1 MHTHEPKAS
10 GGPQSR
16 RIANSFRGNRQ
27 IANSFRRTSCSG
39 ESVQCRSGE
48 SLVQADLEI
57 LLDKG
62 KDLGTSHKFK
72 KLIDNQFRKDNTPK
86 SVFLWRL
93 GSNMCRIT
101 GHTDRCRVDF
111 AKLIAPKFFVVRC

>member
-1 MHTHEPKAS
+1 MMRLDKYLADMGKGT
-10 GGPQSR
+10 
-16 RIANSFRGNRQ
+16 RQ
-27 IANSFRRTSCSG
+27 EVKKYIRKGLVTVDGVAVCSPEYKVEAG
-39 ESVQCRSGE
+39 M
-48 SLVQADLEI
+48 EI

-62 KDLGTSHKFK
+62 RNLGASHKFK
-72 KLIDNQFRKDNTPK
+72 KLIDNQFRKDGAPK

>member
-1 MHTHEPKAS
+1 MSRKPPAGRKA
-10 GGPQSR
+10 GGLQSR
-16 RIANSFRGNRQ
+16 SGATDRLQ
-27 IANSFRRTSCSG
+27 IRSG

-72 KLIDNQFRKDNTPK
+72 RLIDNQFRKDGAPK